1 MNQSCCFVLQ
11 SMGITHADIK
21 ARVTKEIEI
30 RRVSNNSLIAKHTRV
45 TKLYRINNL
54 PKFNNILHC
63 I

>member
-11 SMGITHADIK
+11 SMGTAHAVIK
-21 ARVTKEIEI
+21 ATVTKEIEI
-30 RRVSNNSLIAKHTRV
+30 RRVSNNSLIAKHTKV

-54 PKFNNILHC
+54 SKSDHILDY